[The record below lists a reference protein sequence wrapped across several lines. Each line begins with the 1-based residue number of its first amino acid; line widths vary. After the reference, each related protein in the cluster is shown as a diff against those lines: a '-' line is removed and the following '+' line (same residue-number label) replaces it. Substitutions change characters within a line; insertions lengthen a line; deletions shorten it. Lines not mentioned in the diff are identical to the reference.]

1 MDYQSDTLLDK
12 TTSHQGGC
20 WFPSCSGGLDL
31 IWNQSADGR
40 VAPSLQVDASFR
52 L

>member
-1 MDYQSDTLLDK
+1 MDYQSDT
-12 TTSHQGGC
+12 QGGC

-40 VAPSLQVDASFR
+40 VAPSLQVDASFN
-52 L
+52 LLVTSLT